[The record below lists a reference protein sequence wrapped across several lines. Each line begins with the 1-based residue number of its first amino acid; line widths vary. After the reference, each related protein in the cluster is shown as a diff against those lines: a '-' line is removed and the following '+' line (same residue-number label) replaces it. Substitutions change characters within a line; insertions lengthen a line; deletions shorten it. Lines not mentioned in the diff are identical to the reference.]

1 MIAKNPERY
10 HFAQV
15 ILHWLVVCAVLIQYA
30 TSGAIA
36 RTHSPSLAGLAPSK
50 ADLFLHSVHNRCG
63 LLILLLIFMRLAF
76 RTIYGV
82 PSSASG
88 QSFAQIRM
96 AGIVHWLLYATLLA
110 QAITGATAA
119 YVWWPASAIHK
130 PLFYIFASLA
140 ALHIF
145 AAFYHHFKLRDDTLL
160 RMLRLR

>member
-1 MIAKNPERY
+1 MIEKNRERY

-15 ILHWLVVCAVLIQYA
+15 ILHWLVVFAVFIQYA

-63 LLILLLIFMRLAF
+63 LLILLLLSVRLAF
-76 RTIYGV
+76 RLIYGV
-82 PSSASG
+82 PAPVSV
-88 QSFAQIRM
+88 QSDVQIRI
-96 AGIVHWLLYATLLA
+96 AGIVHWLLYATLLV
-110 QAITGATAA
+110 QAMTGAVAA

-130 PLFYIFASLA
+130 PLFYIFAFLA